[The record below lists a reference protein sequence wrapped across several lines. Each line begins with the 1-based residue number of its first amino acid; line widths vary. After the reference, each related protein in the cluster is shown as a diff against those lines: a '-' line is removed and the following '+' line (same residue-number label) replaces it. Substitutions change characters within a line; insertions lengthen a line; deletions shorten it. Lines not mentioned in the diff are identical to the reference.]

1 MLTGNLQFYPEK
13 VNYQIDK
20 CHRIGPINTKDGT
33 QSTIFQFK
41 THSFRE
47 ALYLKRK
54 KCHKKQKNK
63 LSLIKG
69 RRKTVAYVYNNADKL
84 PEIDIFYADTVILNF
99 VLKMLSIKNLS
110 TPSEM
115 SWFLNLFEKLGWDLE
130 NFDVDLE
137 IGLTG
142 GNKQQD

>member
-54 KCHKKQKNK
+54 KCHKKQENK

-69 RRKTVAYVYNNADKL
+69 RRKTVAYVYNNAGKL
-84 PEIDIFYADTVILNF
+84 PEIDFFYADIHGNLKFRLKNAIYKKF
-99 VLKMLSIKNLS
+99 VYSFRDELVSKPI
-110 TPSEM
+110 
-115 SWFLNLFEKLGWDLE
+115 
-130 NFDVDLE
+130 
-137 IGLTG
+137 
-142 GNKQQD
+142 

>member
-1 MLTGNLQFYPEK
+1 M
-13 VNYQIDK
+13 
-20 CHRIGPINTKDGT
+20 
-33 QSTIFQFK
+33 
-41 THSFRE
+41 
-47 ALYLKRK
+47 
-54 KCHKKQKNK
+54 
-63 LSLIKG
+63 
-69 RRKTVAYVYNNADKL
+69 YNNADKL